1 MKIFGFILFMCLFL
15 HFSCAQEVTYVG
27 DLDVIPASKN
37 YWASHG
43 DITFNS
49 GKTGNQERSSL
60 LYVGNVTG
68 GSLVLYG
75 RGNYDTGSGV
85 VFVLIIDSFGF
96 VTVKHKIS
104 GESLSYFGYSGA
116 VIKRSNG
123 SLSAIFD
130 EDIRDNNYAVLDF
143 DEYGNYTKSDITI
156 SIDKPGNPEVH
167 ISSFREDM
175 IALVCEGNSFTT
187 NGYIISTSDYTT
199 LKNFS
204 LGFPMKSLSY
214 YGDMFYSNSDTNVYA
229 FNFTLQNNIDQIF
242 NYSLPGR
249 TLYNLA
255 AIDHPNIPSLLIYD
269 LSSPNSFYWAEL
281 PISNSTLYFD
291 SGNAY
296 RNISESSYGFCGVA
310 INNDVLICTSS
321 GFSSLTID
329 GDIQPPEIQTT
340 SFATTE
346 TTADTSMV
354 YTSITGTVTYLS
366 TVDSTISSVETTTLN
381 SNIDTTT
388 SNVETTTLNS
398 NIDTTTSNVETT
410 TLNSNIDTTTISQET
425 TTISEEIDSTSN
437 PCEIFGGS
445 NCNSNSDGTDGGITI
460 GDTDDTEPEVITIGG
475 EGEDISIGGDIST
488 GQINITLSGNLTIGG
503 TLNVGG
509 GTTIV
514 FSKGT
519 ITAECVYFEDG
530 SFIQVDLTAEEKKQL
545 AENDESVV
553 LINSECVDGE
563 EQFTER
569 TSDCQ
574 NGVQE
579 SYNYDN
585 GQLSASFSTCIEP
598 GYIIL
603 IMAIIIAVVAGFIC
617 LVFFTP
623 LQKVIFPHRQEE
635 NKRDSIVRDER
646 LMDRLTVLDTEL
658 KQIQKRTDD
667 LDKEIAEL
675 ESNEI
680 SSSA

>member
-15 HFSCAQEVTYVG
+15 HFSEAQNVT
-27 DLDVIPASKN
+27 LDFIPASKN

-43 DITFNS
+43 NISFNS
-49 GKTGNQERSSL
+49 GNNPNSQLSSL

-75 RGNYDTGSGV
+75 IGNYDTIIGV
-85 VFVLIIDSFGF
+85 VFVLVVDPSGI
-96 VTVKHKIS
+96 VTEIS
-104 GESLSYFGYSGA
+104 RITGPEYTNLGYSGA
-116 VIKRSNG
+116 VINRSDG
-123 SLSAIFD
+123 KLCAIFD
-130 EDIRDNNYAVLDF
+130 KNLSGDYLMVLTF
-143 DEYGNYTKSDITI
+143 DKDANMTRADLP
-156 SIDKPGNPEVH
+156 KPAGANGKK
-167 ISSFREDM
+167 IFLSSFREDM
-175 IALVCEGNSFTT
+175 IVLTWEGELSFTT
-187 NGYIISTSDYTT
+187 DGQIIDATT
-199 LKNFS
+199 YQNITEFS
-204 LGFPMKSLSY
+204 LDFPIKSLSY
-214 YGDMFYSNSDTNVYA
+214 HGDVFYANSDLDVYS
-229 FNFTLQNNIDQIF
+229 FNFTHENIIDRIF
-242 NYSLPGR
+242 HYSFPVGSS
-249 TLYNLA
+249 LYNLVV
-255 AIDHPNIPSLLIYD
+255 IDDPETPSLLIYD
-269 LSSPNSFYWAEL
+269 GSDNNKNGFYWAEL
-281 PISNSTLYFD
+281 PIGNSSLRFD
-291 SGNAY
+291 SENAY
-296 RNISESSYGFCGVA
+296 QNSSESVGFCGTA
-310 INNDVLICTSS
+310 INNHVLICTET

-329 GDIQPPEIQTT
+329 GEIQPPESLSTSSTTTESFVTSIASSTIETMFTT
-340 SFATTE
+340 S
-346 TTADTSMV
+346 TSSS
-354 YTSITGTVTYLS
+354 YES
-366 TVDSTISSVETTTLN
+366 TVGTGSSVETTTSSAETTTISQ
-381 SNIDTTT
+381 SNIDTT
-388 SNVETTTLNS
+388 SVSQVTTTVNS
-398 NIDTTTSNVETT
+398 ISTTTSKEM
-410 TLNSNIDTTTISQET
+410 
-425 TTISEEIDSTSN
+425 DSTTN

-445 NCNSNSDGTDGGITI
+445 NCNSNSDGTNGGITI